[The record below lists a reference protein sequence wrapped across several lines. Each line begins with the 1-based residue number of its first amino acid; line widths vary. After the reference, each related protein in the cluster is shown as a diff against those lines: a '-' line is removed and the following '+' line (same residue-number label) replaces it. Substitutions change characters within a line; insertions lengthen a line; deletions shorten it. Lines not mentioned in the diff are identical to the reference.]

1 MYHSYH
7 HHHHSSDP
15 LLLEFTNTTPEPE
28 SEAPSSSSSD
38 SISPLLEIPIELLTM
53 VATYL
58 NASDL
63 FALLLTAKA
72 LPFWLL
78 PMALPLRL
86 PLDRTL
92 LHYVAE
98 KGSPDCMRHIL
109 CDDEC
114 LELLNTEDKKGET
127 PLHIAAKREDQRMCE
142 VLLEAG
148 ADINARNTDRE
159 TPIFCAV
166 EAGRAEVVRVL
177 RVRGADLR
185 AVEKNNN
192 LTAKQKAVMYGR
204 EDVILAIKCEE
215 ELSGERGG
223 YQQLEVATAHGFVEI
238 VNQMIREGKNPF
250 EKGGSKALSVI
261 ACWRSGGRIFEELGE
276 EQETSVAPEM
286 LVRKKRRGGWEDL
299 EDEHVTT
306 SFGKRLKLMD
316 Y

>member
-1 MYHSYH
+1 MYRTY
-7 HHHHSSDP
+7 HHHSSDP
-15 LLLEFTNTTPEPE
+15 LLLEFTNATPEPE
-28 SEAPSSSSSD
+28 FEAPSSSSSD
-38 SISPLLEIPIELLTM
+38 SISPLLELPIELLTM
-53 VATYL
+53 IATYL
-58 NASDL
+58 DASDL
-63 FALLLTAKA
+63 FSLLLTATA

-78 PMALPLRL
+78 PTALPLRL

-92 LHYVAE
+92 LHHAAE

-109 CDDEC
+109 CYDEC
-114 LELLNTEDKKGET
+114 LALLDTPDKKGET

-148 ADINARNTDRE
+148 AKINARNADRE

-192 LTAKQKAVMYGR
+192 LTAEQKAVMYGR
-204 EDVILAIKCEE
+204 EDVILAIRCEE
-215 ELSGERGG
+215 DVSGERGG

-238 VNQMIREGKNPF
+238 VNRMIREGKNPF

-261 ACWRSGGRIFEELGE
+261 ACWRSGGRIFEELGDR
-276 EQETSVAPEM
+276 QETSVAPEL
-286 LVRKKRRGGWEDL
+286 LVRKKRRGRWEDL
-299 EDEHVTT
+299 EEEHVT
-306 SFGKRLKLMD
+306 SPFEKRLKLMNF
-316 Y
+316 

>member
-7 HHHHSSDP
+7 HRSSDP
-15 LLLEFTNTTPEPE
+15 LLLEFTNATPEPE
-28 SEAPSSSSSD
+28 FEAPSSSSSD

-58 NASDL
+58 DSSDL
-63 FALLLTAKA
+63 FSLLLTAKA

-92 LHYVAE
+92 LHYAAE

-114 LELLNTEDKKGET
+114 LALLNTPDNKGET

-148 ADINARNTDRE
+148 ADIDARNTDDE

-166 EAGRAEVVRVL
+166 EAGRAKVVRIL

-185 AVEKNNN
+185 AVEKNNK
-192 LTAKQKAVMYGR
+192 LTAEQKAVMYGR
-204 EDVILAIKCEE
+204 EDVILAIRCEE
-215 ELSGERGG
+215 GLSGERG

-238 VNQMIREGKNPF
+238 VNRMIREGKNPF

-276 EQETSVAPEM
+276 EQETSVAPEL
-286 LVRKKRRGGWEDL
+286 LVRKKRRGRWEDL
-299 EDEHVTT
+299 EDEHVT
-306 SFGKRLKLMD
+306 SPFEKRLKLMNF
-316 Y
+316 